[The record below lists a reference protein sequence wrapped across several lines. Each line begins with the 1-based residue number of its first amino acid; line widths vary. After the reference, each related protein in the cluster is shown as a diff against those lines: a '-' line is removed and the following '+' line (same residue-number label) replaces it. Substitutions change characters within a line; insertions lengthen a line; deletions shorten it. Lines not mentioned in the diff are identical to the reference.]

1 MNAITLLKAD
11 HKTVKTLF
19 KQFER
24 LGENARSEKKKVVE
38 RIIEELSIHAAI
50 EEQLVYPAARKA
62 VPDGE
67 DDVLEALEE
76 HHIVKW
82 TLSELE
88 KMSPEEER
96 FDAKVSVLIES
107 VRHHIEEEE
116 EGLFPKMRE
125 AIGRKELEALGASL
139 EAAKKAAPTHPHPRA
154 PDTPPGNLVA
164 NPGAALVDR
173 VTDSVVDAG
182 KAIAK
187 KVRSATKAAPK
198 RGKSGKTASA
208 SRSRA

>member
-19 KQFER
+19 KQFEQ

-38 RIIEELSIHAAI
+38 RIIKELAVHAVI
-50 EEQLVYPAARKA
+50 EEQVLYPAARKA

-67 DDVLEALEE
+67 ENVLEALEE

-116 EGLFPKMRE
+116 GELFPKLRQAM
-125 AIGRKELEALGASL
+125 GRKDLEALGASL
-139 EAAKKAAPTHPHPRA
+139 EAAKKVAPTHPHPRA

-164 NPGAALVDR
+164 GAGAALMDR
-173 VTDSVVDAG
+173 VTDGVVEAG
-182 KAIAK
+182 KSIAK
-187 KVRSATKAAPK
+187 KVKRATKAAPK
-198 RGKSGKTASA
+198 RGKTASK
-208 SRSRA
+208 SRARANA